1 MKLLLLFLIVTGISA
16 HMPIFGDNL
25 HIEDTQNKSWGVYI
39 KVEKNYSL
47 TLNVPAGKNISFSLS
62 VPDSYKK
69 KPNISVTLFGH
80 GAADIECDPD
90 FNGWNTEV
98 EWNNGRRLDRRLDG
112 ELDSVRFEKDLLDI
126 MNKLDLLK
134 FLHNDGNALNLMLDS
149 TKQLVVHQ
157 TTEKVFEPFGVQ
169 GYRPIVAC
177 QGNTEIGDDLFRLTI
192 TNNDEEALPLS
203 IGVGMAESFGFVD
216 LLFMSFTLM
225 QSWLWA
231 GKWWSL
237 VVPIAAGVWYI
248 LVIFD
253 IFEVTYEMTGVKP
266 AHIGTLEKFG
276 HLTGLFMLANALQF
290 SIQIIYTYSMDVPMS
305 NVWFPLIVHI
315 LLPILA
321 YYGFSLFMNIDLH
334 STSGTI
340 KHFGFGILF
349 LVYTF
354 GLLWQSY
361 CLSLIGF
368 LFFFVFKIRY
378 KNDHILIPT

>member
-1 MKLLLLFLIVTGISA
+1 
-16 HMPIFGDNL
+16 MPIFGNDL
-25 HIEDTQNKSWGVYI
+25 HIKDTENKSWGVYI

-47 TLNVPAGKNISFSLS
+47 TLNVPAGNNISFSIS
-62 VPDSYKK
+62 VPDTYEKQ
-69 KPNISVTLFGH
+69 PNLTVTLFGH
-80 GAADIECDPD
+80 RASDIECDPD

-98 EWNNGRRLDRRLDG
+98 EWKGRRLDG
-112 ELDSVRFEKDLLDI
+112 ELDS
-126 MNKLDLLK
+126 
-134 FLHNDGNALNLMLDS
+134 
-149 TKQLVVHQ
+149 TKELVVHK

-177 QGNTEIGDDLFRLTI
+177 QGKAAIGDDLFRLTI
-192 TNNDEEALPLS
+192 VNHDDEAIQLS

-231 GKWWSL
+231 GKGWSL

-248 LVIFD
+248 LVLTNTFA
-253 IFEVTYEMTGVKP
+253 VTYEMSGVKP
-266 AHIGTLEKFG
+266 AYIGTLGKFG
-276 HLTGLFMLANALQF
+276 HLTGLYMIVNSLQF
-290 SIQIIYTYSMDVPMS
+290 TIHLIYTASMDVPMS
-305 NVWFPLIVHI
+305 NVWFPLIVHV

-334 STSGTI
+334 SKYGTI
-340 KHFGFGILF
+340 KHWGFGILF

-368 LFFFVFKIRY
+368 LFFFVLKINY
-378 KNDHILIPT
+378 TSDYIQIPI